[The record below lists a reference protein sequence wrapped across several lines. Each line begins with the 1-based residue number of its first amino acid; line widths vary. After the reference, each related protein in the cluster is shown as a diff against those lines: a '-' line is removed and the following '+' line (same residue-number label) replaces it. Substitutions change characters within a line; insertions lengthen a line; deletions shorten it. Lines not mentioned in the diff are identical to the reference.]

1 MNEKEFLF
9 CWLPTSHSN
18 RSPLLMSEG
27 NLWRSLLCR
36 GSLSAQVSSSN
47 LCYLSHYCLQFTNGL
62 VACPPLWWFNI
73 WGSIPSNFTYN
84 KNLEF
89 TIHYGWIKL
98 LLYWIKFVWSQR
110 FGLLSMEEGEF
121 IKTYSG
127 IGRGI
132 VFMDTA
138 MEKILRLDNLHRRR
152 K

>member
-1 MNEKEFLF
+1 
-9 CWLPTSHSN
+9 
-18 RSPLLMSEG
+18 MSEG

-47 LCYLSHYCLQFTNGL
+47 LYYLSHYCLQFTNGL

-89 TIHYGWIKL
+89 TITMDGSSFFYIESNLFEVSVLACYLWKRGKCFKIRGK
-98 LLYWIKFVWSQR
+98 
-110 FGLLSMEEGEF
+110 EF
-121 IKTYSG
+121 IETYSG